1 MKNIICMLL
10 CGVGVA
16 LLATSDAFVNMSAS
30 SVIGST
36 HDSQFSFKI
45 VAVGI
50 TVALL
55 ATGSIAHALNHK
67 GAIVCVWLVTII
79 ACGFSAVLTIQSTA
93 IDYQA
98 NDQSKRIQKNVQ
110 NNNDH
115 SIADLKDE
123 KKQIQKKIDE
133 CKKDQYFA
141 PCASAYRRLASL
153 STQITNLRR
162 DNTASVR
169 AQEIDITD
177 AVSAKAGID
186 GHIIERAGIYLRAI
200 GVPLLISLMMFGFW
214 EFASRHF
221 EKKKKLSS

>member
-1 MKNIICMLL
+1 MKNIVGMCL
-10 CGVGVA
+10 CLAGVV

-30 SVIGST
+30 SVLGST
-36 HDSQFSFKI
+36 QDSQFSFKA

-50 TVALL
+50 TIALL
-55 ATGSIAHALNHK
+55 ATGSIAHLLNNK
-67 GAIVCVWLVTII
+67 LAIGGVWIITIL

-110 NNNDH
+110 NNNDD
-115 SIADLKDE
+115 SIADLKEE
-123 KKQIQKKIDE
+123 KREIQKKIDE

-141 PCASAYRRLASL
+141 PCAGSYRRLEAISN
-153 STQITNLRR
+153 QITDLRR
-162 DNTASVR
+162 ENTASVR

-186 GHIIERAGIYLRAI
+186 GHIIERVGIYLRAI
-200 GVPLLISLMMFGFW
+200 GVPLLISLLMFGFW
-214 EFASRHF
+214 EFFSRHC
-221 EKKKKLSS
+221 ENVK